1 MLFISKAIELIVDG
15 ERMGDENVLQAGIK
29 EEALTSSYRV
39 VRVDRDM
46 AGEADAEVCVEDSI
60 NLLVNGI
67 KVASL
72 TITLADLE
80 PFALGYLICEGLV
93 RSPEEVKKI
102 EVEYPNINVTVDT
115 FNNDDAHLWME
126 IRSSGCVGVRAA
138 WADIDEP
145 LRSEVR
151 VDKDVIFHGLS
162 LVNDLAGLWK
172 NTGGTHCS
180 IIFDASGGLVSY
192 AEDIGRHNSIDKAI
206 GKALMS
212 GRKLNDCFLVCT
224 GRMPAGMVAKAYR
237 AGIPIVVS
245 NTAPFTTGIDLARRL
260 GMTLVCFARP
270 PRMFIYSKPERITGI
285 K

>member
-1 MLFISKAIELIVDG
+1 
-15 ERMGDENVLQAGIK
+15 MGDGNVLSTEGP
-29 EEALTSSYRV
+29 ALSSRYRV
-39 VRVDRDM
+39 VRVERDR
-46 AGEADAEVCVEDSI
+46 AGETDAEVCVEDSV

-67 KVASL
+67 RVASL

-93 RSPEEVKKI
+93 RSREEVKKI
-102 EVEYPNINVTVDT
+102 EIEYPNINVTVDT

-145 LRSEVR
+145 MKSDVS
-151 VDKDVIFHGLS
+151 VDKDVIFHSLG

-180 IIFDASGGLVSY
+180 IIFDSGGGLVSY
-192 AEDIGRHNSIDKAI
+192 AEDIGRHNSIDKAV

-237 AGIPIVVS
+237 AGLPIVVS

-260 GMTLVCFARP
+260 EMTLVCFARP
-270 PRMFIYSKPERITGI
+270 PRMFIYSKPERIAGI
-285 K
+285 I